1 MMTQKT
7 PIFLSQQT
15 FHIHDISSSKLT
27 NVESPYFSKEQINK
41 KDSVNDKG
49 QELESDLEEAIVIL

>member
-1 MMTQKT
+1 MAQKT

-27 NVESPYFSKEQINK
+27 NVESPYFSKEYVKNNYLVYD
-41 KDSVNDKG
+41 KD